1 MARVKK
7 VHHTPAA
14 SIGLLRRVES
24 YGMRKGRHNKN
35 WLYVGTGLWTLR
47 TIRRMAERREE
58 ILISEP
64 LRPGDRL
71 IIANN
76 RPTLEGATRTRSGR
90 SVKAQQEPKGRRARK
105 RKRKADA
112 AAAKEQ
118 AKRDEKAAKADA
130 KMQAKIARKQAKR
143 PKKAE
148 PAETVVAD

>member
-1 MARVKK
+1 MARTKK
-7 VHHTPAA
+7 VHHAA
-14 SIGLLRRVES
+14 IDHVGVLRRLEHL
-24 YGMRKGRHNKN
+24 GMSRGRQGNKT

-47 TIRRMAERREE
+47 TVRRLADRREE

-76 RPTLEGATRTRSGR
+76 RATLDTDPAPA
-90 SVKAQQEPKGRRARK
+90 KPPKGRRAKK
-105 RKRKADA
+105 RHRKAQA

-118 AKRDEKAAKADA
+118 AKRDKKADKADA

-143 PKKAE
+143 PKKTK
-148 PAETVVAD
+148 PADSVVAD